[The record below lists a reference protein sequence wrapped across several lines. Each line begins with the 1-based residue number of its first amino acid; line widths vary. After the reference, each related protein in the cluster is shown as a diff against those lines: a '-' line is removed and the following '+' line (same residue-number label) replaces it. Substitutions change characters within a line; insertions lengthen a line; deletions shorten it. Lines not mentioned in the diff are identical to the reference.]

1 LHTIDMSSVLLQMRV
16 MAARAQGT
24 ETASTHPAP
33 PSEGGFTATLSRAL
47 EEVNRTQLRAQEMS
61 AAFEAGAGNADIA
74 EVMLAMQ
81 KASLSFQA
89 VTQVRNKL
97 LAAYQEVMNMQI

>member
-1 LHTIDMSSVLLQMRV
+1 MHTIDINSVLLQMRV
-16 MAARAQGT
+16 MAARAHGT
-24 ETASTHPAP
+24 EMAPAHAAQS
-33 PSEGGFTATLSRAL
+33 SESSFTAMLKSAL
-47 EEVNRTQLRAQEMS
+47 DEVNQTQRRANEMS
-61 AAFEAGAGNADIA
+61 TAFETGASDADIA

-97 LAAYQEVMNMQI
+97 VAAYQEIMNMQI